1 MSEKDLE
8 KDLENEEVDVV
19 VLTDDEGND
28 IEFEWLDTVEY
39 NGNNYIVVIPTD
51 EDAEDVVILR
61 MEGNEEKES
70 FVGIDNEKEV
80 NEVFEIFK
88 KKNKDNYEFID

>member
-8 KDLENEEVDVV
+8 KNLENEEVDVV

-28 IEFEWLDTVEY
+28 VEFEWLDTVEY

-61 MEGNEEKES
+61 MEGNEEEES

>member
-28 IEFEWLDTVEY
+28 VEFEWLDTVEY

-61 MEGNEEKES
+61 MEGSEEEES

-88 KKNKDNYEFID
+88 KKNKDNYQFID